1 MPDRAVM
8 AWEVEARVSDIHIIE
23 WTATVGGQPVH
34 QVGIGNTA
42 DKVEWGKHGYASAIL
57 FSNNLHHQLPLSWLN
72 IKININYLLPGTERE
87 SFLDKRD
94 GQ

>member
-34 QVGIGNTA
+34 QVGIGNITA
-42 DKVEWGKHGYASAIL
+42 EVEWRKHGYASAIL
-57 FSNNLHHQLPLSWLN
+57 FSNNLHHQFPLS
-72 IKININYLLPGTERE
+72 
-87 SFLDKRD
+87 
-94 GQ
+94 